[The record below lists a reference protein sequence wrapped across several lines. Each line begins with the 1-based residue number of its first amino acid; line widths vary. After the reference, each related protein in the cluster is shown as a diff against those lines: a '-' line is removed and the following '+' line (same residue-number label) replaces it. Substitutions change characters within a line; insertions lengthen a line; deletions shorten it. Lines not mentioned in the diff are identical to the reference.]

1 MLFVKHN
8 NTNPYINHAIEEF
21 LMNKFNEECF
31 MLWKNEK
38 CILLGRNQNVYNEIN
53 IDYVKEHHIPVV
65 RRITG
70 GGTVFNDEGNFNFS
84 FISCK
89 ADRDFADFKKFVEPV
104 VKALN
109 KLGVKAEISGRNDI
123 TIEDKKISGNAQGK
137 YRGKLLHHGTLLFSS
152 NISDLANAL
161 KVKDIKLEGKG
172 IKSVKSR
179 VTNIS
184 DYLKAQMTTEEFKEY
199 IFEEVFKNTEGA
211 KLYNITE
218 KDWPEIKNISE
229 EKYAAWDWN
238 YGSNPH
244 FSIEKEGK
252 FHGGIVQAYID
263 INKGRIKDI
272 KICGDF
278 FGENDVAAIEE
289 ALINVKYYYEDVYKA
304 LSEFNIDEY
313 FKNISLEN
321 IVQLLV

>member
-21 LMNKFNEECF
+21 LMNKFNEDCF

-38 CILLGRNQNVYNEIN
+38 CILIGRNQNVYNEIN
-53 IDYVKEHHIPVV
+53 IEYVKEHHVPVV

-89 ADRDFADFKKFVEPV
+89 ADEDFADFKKFVEPV

-109 KLGVKAEISGRNDI
+109 KLGIKAEVSGRNDI

-137 YRGKLLHHGTLLFSS
+137 YRGKLLHHGTLLFAS

-184 DYLKAQMTTEEFKEY
+184 DYLKTQMTTEEFKDY
-199 IFEEVFKNTEGA
+199 VFEEVFINTEGA

-218 KDWPEIKNISE
+218 EDWPEIKHISE

-252 FHGGIVQAYID
+252 FQGGIVQAYID
-263 INKGRIKDI
+263 INKGKIKNI
-272 KICGDF
+272 KIYGDF
-278 FGENDVAAIEE
+278 FGEKDVSTIEE
-289 ALINVKYYYEDVYKA
+289 ALINVKYYYEDIYKV

-313 FKNISLEN
+313 FKNISLQN
-321 IVQLLV
+321 IVDLLV